1 MFCSLLQ
8 KELLEK
14 SEKENQDLQADLAK
28 AEETNKRE
36 IKEMKEH
43 VSLVKLPVNNVRKE
57 VL

>member
-14 SEKENQDLQADLAK
+14 SEKENQDLQADLAQ

-36 IKEMKEH
+36 IKELKEH